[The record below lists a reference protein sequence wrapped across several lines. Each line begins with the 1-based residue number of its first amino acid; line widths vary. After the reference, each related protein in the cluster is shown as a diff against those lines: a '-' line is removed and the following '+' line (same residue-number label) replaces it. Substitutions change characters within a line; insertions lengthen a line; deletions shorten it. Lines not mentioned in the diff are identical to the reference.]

1 MFCPS
6 CGSEERQLSQ
16 FCRACGTDLRAVRAG
31 LERPDAITSSA
42 STARAEI
49 GRAIATKIRELRG
62 SSELKT
68 VAEDVLPKLEEF
80 LESPEEKRLR
90 RMRTGV
96 ITASIGL
103 GAMLMFLLWAIF
115 SRKEDMLVPVCASL
129 VPFFI
134 GLGLIIN
141 GKLLTVQKRQVPDN
155 SQEALFQNE
164 LDQLTGTTSTDQRE
178 LPPLSNQPLSVIE
191 HTTHKLAKEPVN
203 VRSQAST
210 KDIS

>member
-31 LERPDAITSSA
+31 LERPDAITDSA
-42 STARAEI
+42 ATARAEI

-68 VAEDVLPKLEEF
+68 MAEDVLPKIEEF

-90 RMRTGV
+90 RMRAGV
-96 ITASIGL
+96 ITSAIGL
-103 GAMLMFLLWAIF
+103 GAMLMFLLLAIVT
-115 SRKEDMLVPVCASL
+115 RKEELLTPVFAAL

-134 GLGLIIN
+134 GLGIIIN
-141 GKLLTVQKRQVPDN
+141 GKLLTVQKKQVPDN
-155 SQEALFQNE
+155 SQEAMFQNE
-164 LDQLTGTTSTDQRE
+164 LDQLSGGASTDQRE
-178 LPPLSNQPLSVIE
+178 LSPLSNPPLSVIE
-191 HTTHKLAKEPVN
+191 HTTHRLAKEPVN
-203 VRSQAST
+203 ARSQAST